1 MIGEKLVIVLHPDP
15 AQASVD
21 ALRPDVES
29 RNRRL
34 LNYKRVSGYLVWKCD
49 FPRTAS
55 LKIKRLDLA
64 EQIRKS
70 RGRHHVV
77 YL

>member
-1 MIGEKLVIVLHPDP
+1 VLAP
-15 AQASVD
+15 AIAAD
-21 ALRPDVES
+21 IDT

-34 LNYKRVSGYLVWKCD
+34 LNYKRVSGYLVWDCD

-55 LKIKRLDLA
+55 LKIKRLDLS